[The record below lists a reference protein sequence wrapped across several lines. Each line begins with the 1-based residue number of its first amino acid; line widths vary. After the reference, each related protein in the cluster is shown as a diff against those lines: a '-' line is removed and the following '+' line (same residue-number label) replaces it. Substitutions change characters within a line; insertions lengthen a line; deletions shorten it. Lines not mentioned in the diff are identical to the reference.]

1 MNRLWLFLH
10 LIGFTIWIGGGL
22 AAMVAGIAARDEDRA
37 SLGAVVRSQ
46 AAIHR
51 MLMLPGAAL
60 TVLSG
65 LVLTFRVTGAYA
77 GVNTWLVVMQGTG
90 ILAALIVLMV
100 GIPTMARI
108 ARIDPTGPH
117 AAAFDDLRSR
127 HRVVASVS
135 GLLALIALLAGAM
148 MRFG

>member
-148 MRFG
+148 GRYG